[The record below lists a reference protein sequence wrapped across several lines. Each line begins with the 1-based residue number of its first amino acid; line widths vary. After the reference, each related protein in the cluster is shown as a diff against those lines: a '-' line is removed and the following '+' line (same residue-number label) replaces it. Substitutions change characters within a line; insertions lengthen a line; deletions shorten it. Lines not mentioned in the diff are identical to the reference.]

1 MGAVEIEVEQRQR
14 KQLLWLTPCGP
25 ELAGAQSENNNIN
38 K

>member
-14 KQLLWLTPCGP
+14 KQLLWLTLCGP
-25 ELAGAQSENNNIN
+25 ELAYARSKHNNIN

>member
-14 KQLLWLTPCGP
+14 KQLLCLTPCGP
-25 ELAGAQSENNNIN
+25 ELAGAQRKNNDIN